1 MPEVRTML
9 ETPDGSSGR
18 KRPLSSRRVRLIALI
33 GTTVAATVAVFAAV
47 VPSASAATLF
57 SDDFQD
63 GDVSGW
69 SKSGG
74 EWAVVTDGTLA
85 LRQSKLDSEL
95 AREFAG
101 STSWTN
107 YSVQARVKPLAFDG
121 ASRYVGIAARASGS
135 TTFYR
140 LALLNTNRVE
150 LQAVNGGSV
159 TVLGAVSRTVSTGT
173 WYTLRIDV
181 SGTHASPASST
192 APRSGRPATAWRTP
206 AASVC
211 RPSTPPRPSTTS
223 W

>member
-18 KRPLSSRRVRLIALI
+18 KKPLSSRRVRLIALI

-57 SDDFQD
+57 SDNFQD

-121 ASRYVGIAARASGS
+121 AEPLRRYRRPGIRFDDLLPAGPAQHQPGGAAGGQQRLGHRARRG
-135 TTFYR
+135 
-140 LALLNTNRVE
+140 LA
-150 LQAVNGGSV
+150 
-159 TVLGAVSRTVSTGT
+159 
-173 WYTLRIDV
+173 
-181 SGTHASPASST
+181 
-192 APRSGRPATAWRTP
+192 RP
-206 AASVC
+206 
-211 RPSTPPRPSTTS
+211 
-223 W
+223 